1 MVNKFGGR
9 KFALMIATLG
19 LFMWF
24 GVYCVAH
31 GIELSDAGVYIGVVG
46 ATVLGYAGLN
56 VYQKNG
62 NGKGK

>member
-1 MVNKFGGR
+1 
-9 KFALMIATLG
+9 MIATLG

-24 GVYCVAH
+24 GVYCIAH